1 MLQKVVYVAVFVI
14 IVLAIDSS
22 TAQNDPNPNPKSV
35 VIVGKARFTLLTTH
49 LIRMEWGGT
58 NNNATFA
65 FINRNTPTPPYNITK
80 DGDWTVIQTSAVKV
94 SSSSED
100 GSPIYVA
107 MSVLGLLPPKQ

>member
-1 MLQKVVYVAVFVI
+1 MKDPCCLLTVAS
-14 IVLAIDSS
+14 VLCILALGMGH
-22 TAQNDPNPNPKSV
+22 DPNPNPKSV

-65 FINRNTPTPPYNITK
+65 FINRNTPTPPYNVTK

-94 SSSSED
+94 S
-100 GSPIYVA
+100 IARLKLV
-107 MSVLGLLPPKQ
+107 